1 MTSTENV
8 NHTGKTRRDLP
19 IWVAGALSLGT
30 VGPTLAMSGN
40 GQGLVASVGK
50 AVPLVFLIGLIG
62 VSLVGYSFVRLTR
75 HLNQAGSA
83 YALVG
88 RTLGRRTGVFAGFAM
103 IGAYVGFSIGCLAL
117 TASFVNAFLAQMQP
131 GSQEPFQ
138 VPWLVTVLVLTAV
151 SLAFAGRD
159 VSFIAKTLLVLEGIG
174 IIAMLVLIGVI
185 VGHGGAPSTGM
196 DMSVFTF
203 SGGIGATAVL
213 GGVVAAFLSW
223 AGFEACA
230 SMSEETSD
238 PGRNIPR
245 ALTGTLIATGV
256 VFVVVMFAQTI
267 GFGTD
272 KAGLEAFRTSD
283 NTLGDLADRYI
294 GSGFALVVVFTAT
307 IAAFASHMATAATAG
322 RIMQTLARDG
332 VGPSWLGKIHKRTGG
347 PRRAMWAVVGVAFL
361 MNVVCSV
368 TDWPDMGTGNGAND
382 AYFLFA
388 IAGSFCLMVTYLV
401 VEVAAL
407 RFVGSSRFDHIHGG
421 RGRVLGVVLPTLG
434 AAVILVVLWFNV
446 RDADSPASAA
456 MLGVYWCA
464 VGILVGLLVGKTDRT
479 VDGGLAE
486 EIGETRVGE
495 SR

>member
-203 SGGIGATAVL
+203 SGGLGANAVL

-307 IAAFASHMATAATAG
+307 IAAFA
-322 RIMQTLARDG
+322 
-332 VGPSWLGKIHKRTGG
+332 
-347 PRRAMWAVVGVAFL
+347 
-361 MNVVCSV
+361 
-368 TDWPDMGTGNGAND
+368 
-382 AYFLFA
+382 
-388 IAGSFCLMVTYLV
+388 
-401 VEVAAL
+401 
-407 RFVGSSRFDHIHGG
+407 
-421 RGRVLGVVLPTLG
+421 
-434 AAVILVVLWFNV
+434 
-446 RDADSPASAA
+446 
-456 MLGVYWCA
+456 
-464 VGILVGLLVGKTDRT
+464 
-479 VDGGLAE
+479 
-486 EIGETRVGE
+486 
-495 SR
+495 